1 MILLGIIV
9 FLLLSAFFSGAEI
22 AFISASKLQVEVQ
35 RSEGSPTGRILAG
48 FYDNSKSLLGT
59 LLVGN
64 NIALVVLTSL
74 FTKAL
79 TPFLVLFSEQY
90 LFLLLS
96 NTIIITATVLVF
108 GEFLPKTFFGLFA
121 DRMLRYLAFPMQF
134 VQILLIIPVKFVNSI
149 SSFIIRYIFK
159 ADDTESER
167 IFTKIDL
174 ENFVRGKSNSH
185 DEEINTELFENALHL
200 NKLRVKDSM
209 VPRKE
214 IIYIDINEPIAELI
228 QEFKNT
234 GVSRIVVVDEDIDN
248 ILGYVHHQQLLKSP
262 RSIRSIVMPIGFVP
276 EVMNVYEL
284 LNRFIKE
291 RQNIVCVV
299 DEYGGTAGL
308 ITLEDILE
316 ELFGDIED
324 EHDQDEYV
332 EIKISEAEYLFSGRL
347 EISYLN
353 EKYPGLDLPEGEYST
368 LSGYIVMT
376 TESLPEQGDEVE
388 LENFRFKME
397 SVSETKIETVRVYK
411 INQ

>member
-1 MILLGIIV
+1 MILFGIFI

-22 AFISASKLQVEVQ
+22 AFISASKLQVEIQ
-35 RSEGSPTGRILAG
+35 RSEGTRSGKILAG
-48 FYDNSKSLLGT
+48 FYDDSKTLLGT

-64 NIALVVLTSL
+64 NIALVVLTYL
-74 FTKAL
+74 FTKVL
-79 TPFLVLFSEQY
+79 TPVLTLVSEQY
-90 LFLLLS
+90 VFLLLA
-96 NTIIITATVLVF
+96 NTFIITATVLVF

-121 DRMLRYLAFPMQF
+121 DRMLGYLAIPMQIAK
-134 VQILLIIPVKFVNSI
+134 VILMVPVKFVNGL
-149 SSFIIRYIFK
+149 SSFILRYIFR
-159 ADDTESER
+159 AEDHETER

-174 ENFVRGKSNSH
+174 ENFVRGKSKPH

-200 NKLRVKDSM
+200 NKLRVKDCM

-214 IIYIDINEPIAELI
+214 IISIDINEPIAELI
-228 QEFKNT
+228 QQFKNN
-234 GVSRIVVVDEDIDN
+234 GVSRIIVVDEDIDN
-248 ILGYVHHQQLLKSP
+248 VLGYVHHQQLLKSP

-284 LNRFIKE
+284 LNRLIKD
-291 RQNIVCVV
+291 RQNIACVV

-308 ITLEDILE
+308 ITMEDILE

-332 EIKISEAEYLFSGRL
+332 EIKISDQEYLFSGRL
-347 EISYLN
+347 EVSYLN

-388 LENFRFKME
+388 LDNFRFIME
-397 SVSETKIETVRVYK
+397 SVSETKIETVRVNK
-411 INQ
+411 IN